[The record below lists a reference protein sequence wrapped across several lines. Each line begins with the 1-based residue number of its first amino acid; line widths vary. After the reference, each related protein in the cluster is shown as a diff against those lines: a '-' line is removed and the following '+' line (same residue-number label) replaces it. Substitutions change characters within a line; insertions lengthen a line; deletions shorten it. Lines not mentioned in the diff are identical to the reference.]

1 MDWSL
6 FRNPPSSRTQLP
18 APWLLSVL
26 LHVAVLLALGIH
38 AAPIFVQ
45 PALVAQGDRG
55 TSRATL
61 VYVPNVVA
69 PETRDVPKPQKALL
83 NFPVRRPTHPRTQ
96 PTPNPVQAE
105 RVPPTQPQ
113 TASLAGSPY
122 GSDLNGPLN
131 GDEIRPALPVIFND
145 PHVARSEIPPG
156 VQGDVIVEIAIDA
169 EGKVV
174 SSSNQKWRRHSFQA
188 RRSLSF
194 SGIGR
199 IAIDPLFVASLI
211 PPQEVKI

>member
-1 MDWSL
+1 VFS
-6 FRNPPSSRTQLP
+6 NPPSSRTQLP

-61 VYVPNVVA
+61 VYIPNVVA

-131 GDEIRPALPVIFND
+131 GDEIRPTLPVIFND
-145 PHVARSEIPPG
+145 PHVAHSEIPPG
-156 VQGDVIVEIAIDA
+156 VQGDVIVEITIDA

-174 SSSNQKWRRHSFQA
+174 EEKLVKSFGYGIDEKVITALQA
-188 RRSLSF
+188 WKFRPATRN
-194 SGIGR
+194 GV
-199 IAIDPLFVASLI
+199 AIPSKHDVHYHFPG
-211 PPQEVKI
+211 